1 MDNTGDKDT
10 GAVDIYCFFFYG
22 DVYGGNI
29 EHVSLPREL

>member
-1 MDNTGDKDT
+1 MDNMGDKDT
-10 GAVDIYCFFFYG
+10 GVVDIYFFILDG